1 VNKARI
7 VTLGALT
14 LGLEGKQ
21 LSEMQDL
28 KEAGCVGMSN
38 GLHVVKNTLV
48 MRRAMEYAAT
58 LDMTVFIH
66 AEDPW
71 LNNDGCAHE
80 GEVSSRLGLTGIPAC
95 AETIAV
101 ARDLRLIELTG
112 VRAHFCQLSTA
123 QAVQMI
129 SRAQYEG
136 LPVTADVTAHHLH
149 LTEIDIGDFNSM
161 CHVRPPLRTERD
173 RDALRAGLQKGIL
186 NTICSDHQPQDVD
199 AKLAP
204 FSETEPG
211 ISGLETLLPLS
222 LRLVEDGLMSLQ
234 EVLGCLTCNPADV
247 LGINAGRLVPG
258 GIADI
263 CIYDPERYWS
273 LSSERFVSRGHNS
286 PFLNWELKG
295 CVTHTILQGQVV
307 YDLDSE
313 DE

>member
-1 VNKARI
+1 
-7 VTLGALT
+7 
-14 LGLEGKQ
+14 
-21 LSEMQDL
+21 
-28 KEAGCVGMSN
+28 
-38 GLHVVKNTLV
+38 
-48 MRRAMEYAAT
+48 
-58 LDMTVFIH
+58 
-66 AEDPW
+66 
-71 LNNDGCAHE
+71 
-80 GEVSSRLGLTGIPAC
+80 
-95 AETIAV
+95 
-101 ARDLRLIELTG
+101 
-112 VRAHFCQLSTA
+112 
-123 QAVQMI
+123 
-129 SRAQYEG
+129 
-136 LPVTADVTAHHLH
+136 
-149 LTEIDIGDFNSM
+149 M